1 MQPDTHASN
10 NLSKLLPADVL
21 ARVNPGGGALR
32 KSALSAAAQLL
43 AQDSVGLPDTPS
55 LGGEDR
61 DKLAAALREQLGSR
75 WAALA

>member
-1 MQPDTHASN
+1 M
-10 NLSKLLPADVL
+10 L
-21 ARVNPGGGALR
+21 ARVNPGGGALH

-61 DKLAAALREQLGSR
+61 DKLAAALSEQLGSR
-75 WAALA
+75 WVVLA